1 MDWNLNQEVKEWWL
15 TWSLHLINMLKG
27 PRAKPSEPDWTMFWS
42 ANDLHETGH
51 QRRATL
57 VRLLIL
63 CYDLLMWNLSVSSD
77 TSASPHEQIK
87 PGVFCSAVCWHTAFE
102 EDGLFWSDSSFAP
115 PFSLWRPFLSSLCLP
130 TFLFIGSEISEE
142 AANGDQK
149 GCYTLASVCC
159 LTLSYTFF
167 LMLFSVLTVPLLPEV
182 FLSSSLSKCE
192 ESHSAKRKL
201 QMLPSVVLLAGSMFF
216 VWRFS
221 ALSLLPLHWDS
232 IPALTVM

>member
-1 MDWNLNQEVKEWWL
+1 
-15 TWSLHLINMLKG
+15 MLKG

-42 ANDLHETGH
+42 ANYLHETGH

-57 VRLLIL
+57 VHLSIS
-63 CYDLLMWNLSVSSD
+63 CYDPSMWNLSVSSD

-115 PFSLWRPFLSSLCLP
+115 PFSLWHPFSSSLCLP
-130 TFLFIGSEISEE
+130 KFLFIDSEISVE

-149 GCYTLASVCC
+149 GCSTLASVCC

-167 LMLFSVLTVPLLPEV
+167 FILFSVLTLPLFPEV
-182 FLSSSLSKCE
+182 FLSSFLSKCE
-192 ESHSAKRKL
+192 ESDSAKRKL
-201 QMLPSVVLLAGSMFF
+201 QMLPSVVFIGWLHVLCVMF
-216 VWRFS
+216 
-221 ALSLLPLHWDS
+221 LNIYSLLPLHWDS